1 MIDNDVLTRMRKDWD
16 KRARENAPHYIVNS
30 SKEWKDRDF
39 YRSGEINVAN
49 DIMPEMHRVCGGS
62 RSPLDLTAL
71 EIGCG
76 VGRMTKMLAR
86 IFGHVTALDVSKEM
100 IDRARVNLAD
110 LHNVTLILGDGAS
123 LSAVPDESQDFAFSF
138 IVFQHILTD
147 VETRVDGD
155 DVTNILRHQVV
166 PRGVRPLLP
175 RNTIN
180 HS

>member
-16 KRARENAPHYIVNS
+16 KRARENALHYIVNS

-110 LHNVTLILGDGAS
+110 
-123 LSAVPDESQDFAFSF
+123 
-138 IVFQHILTD
+138 
-147 VETRVDGD
+147 
-155 DVTNILRHQVV
+155 
-166 PRGVRPLLP
+166 
-175 RNTIN
+175 
-180 HS
+180 

>member
-62 RSPLDLTAL
+62 RAPLDLTAL

-76 VGRMTKMLAR
+76 VGRMTKRLAR
-86 IFGHVTALDVSKEM
+86 IFGHVTAVD
-100 IDRARVNLAD
+100 
-110 LHNVTLILGDGAS
+110 
-123 LSAVPDESQDFAFSF
+123 AV
-138 IVFQHILTD
+138 
-147 VETRVDGD
+147 RK
-155 DVTNILRHQVV
+155 
-166 PRGVRPLLP
+166 
-175 RNTIN
+175 
-180 HS
+180 